1 MVTIHKIFIVTLM
14 SLSTL
19 LAWSKSVIVDEI
31 SFPISEYKKD
41 GDDHYVRPNPYG
53 ELRIVLRYNDPF
65 GDEGNTA
72 YYSLRIYGYSDS
84 SENSQSIILS
94 SSFTGRTQHEI
105 NRNSWGRNKF
115 ITGQR
120 EIVESFVILSNGHW
134 DTMFAL
140 FKDGEIRLVY
150 GPQMK
155 DDVTTS
161 IKIEGNRDTW
171 NRLVRFRESAWG
183 HNIGRMY

>member
-53 ELRIVLRYNDPF
+53 ELRIILRYYDTFENED
-65 GDEGNTA
+65 NNA
-72 YYSLRIYGYSDS
+72 YQLEIIGYSDS
-84 SENSQSIILS
+84 SENYQSMILS
-94 SSFTGRTQHEI
+94 STFSGRSQNEI

-120 EIVESFVILSNGHW
+120 EIVESFVLLSNGHW
-134 DTMFAL
+134 NTMFAL

-155 DDVTTS
+155 DVTTS

-171 NRLVRFRESAWG
+171 NRLVRFLESAWG

>member
-31 SFPISEYKKD
+31 SFPICEYKKD
-41 GDDHYVRPNPYG
+41 GDDRYVRPNPYG

-72 YYSLRIYGYSDS
+72 YYSLRIDGYSDS

-94 SSFTGRTQHEI
+94 SPFTGRTQHEI
-105 NRNSWGRNKF
+105 NRNSWGLNKF
-115 ITGQR
+115 ITGQQ
-120 EIVESFVILSNGHW
+120 EIVESYVLLSNGHW
-134 DTMFAL
+134 NTMFAL

-155 DDVTTS
+155 DVTTS

-171 NRLVRFRESAWG
+171 NRLVRFLESAWG